1 MQRRTTRSNT
11 NKRER
16 HRGRRDQRQRARCLL
31 DTGGDLGD
39 VCEMGSSATTGG
51 AILLDTDHR
60 QRDQR
65 RGDLLND
72 QHRRPRDLGGG
83 EGLKIGPVEA
93 KPRTLHGGT
102 PGRPFFIG

>member
-1 MQRRTTRSNT
+1 
-11 NKRER
+11 
-16 HRGRRDQRQRARCLL
+16 
-31 DTGGDLGD
+31 
-39 VCEMGSSATTGG
+39 MGSSATTGG

-72 QHRRPRDLGGG
+72 QHRRPRHLDDVRDLGGG

-93 KPRTLHGGT
+93 KPRTRHGGT